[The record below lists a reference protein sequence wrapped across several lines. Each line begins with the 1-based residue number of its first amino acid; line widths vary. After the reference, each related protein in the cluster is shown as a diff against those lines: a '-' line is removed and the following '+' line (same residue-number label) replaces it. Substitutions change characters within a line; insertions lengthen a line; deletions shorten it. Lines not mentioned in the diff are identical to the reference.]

1 MVWNRFRL
9 GRIVAGV
16 SVAAG
21 LALGQTAQ
29 QRDTQPPTVV
39 TVTAQAMPLSEVPA
53 SVTVLSRDYIES
65 SHADNAA
72 DLLRA
77 APFLQLAQTGAGGG
91 LTTVSMRGAQSNFT
105 LVMIDGIP
113 VNDSTN
119 LLGGAFDLT
128 TLPVANIEQVEIVR
142 GPLSSIYG
150 SDAIGGVINFISRKG
165 AKKSLIEASGELGN
179 FLRRQFRVGASGTW
193 KALQYS
199 VGGSRLDVDEQV
211 LDDAFSV
218 SSLSFSGGLTLSQH
232 TILDFT
238 ARWVEDESAGFPT
251 ASGGPEFAL
260 LRQPQ
265 SDDAQELVLGANLKG
280 QARSWWTYDVNLD
293 WMRRTDDNATP
304 AILDATPPGL
314 GTQPDSVSDS
324 DFRRIRFSAGS
335 RFTLHKNLAFAVNA
349 GLRRENGEVTGTLL
363 SGALPQ
369 SYTLTRNTFLG
380 NTVLEYS
387 NGRVTATAGLSF
399 DKTDGFGEV
408 TSPRVGLNWLT
419 FEGGP
424 RLKTSWGKGYKLPS
438 FYSYGNP
445 LVGNRSLRPER
456 ANSFDAGVEQAIEA
470 AHITVSATYFRADYR
485 DLVGFDS
492 SIFKLTNQSQQLT
505 QGVEF
510 GADWDASSKVRF
522 GLDVTW
528 MTWELNP
535 NTQPLR
541 NVPRANGGI
550 HADWKP
556 VARFRARAE
565 TQWMG
570 RRYDFQLPVPFIETV
585 GGYSNTNL
593 AANYDLTAQFSIY
606 MRAENL
612 FNSGY
617 HEFIGFPNPGASVR
631 AGLQFRSRK

>member
-1 MVWNRFRL
+1 MEPLPVFRL
-9 GRIVAGV
+9 NRILI
-16 SVAAG
+16 G
-21 LALGQTAQ
+21 LALAASLSFAQ
-29 QRDTQPPTVV
+29 MPLPDNAPPTVV
-39 TVTAQAMPLSEVPA
+39 TVTAQGMPLSEVPA

-77 APFLQLAQTGAGGG
+77 APFLQIAQTGAGGG
-91 LTTVSMRGAQSNFT
+91 LTTVSIRGAQSNFT

-128 TLPVANIEQVEIVR
+128 TLPVSNIEQVEIVR

-165 AKKSLIEASGELGN
+165 GKKSLIEASGELGN

-218 SSLSFSGGLTLSQH
+218 SSLSFNGGLALTQH

-238 ARWVEDESAGFPT
+238 ARWMEDESAGLPT

-260 LRQPQ
+260 QRQPQ
-265 SDDAQELVLGANLKG
+265 SDDAKELVLGTSLKG
-280 QARSWWTYDVNLD
+280 EARPWWTYDVNLD
-293 WMRRTDDNATP
+293 WIRRTDDNATP
-304 AILDATPPGL
+304 AILDAIPPGP
-314 GTQPDSVSDS
+314 GTQPDSVSNS
-324 DFRRIRFSAGS
+324 DFRRLRFSAGS
-335 RFTLHKNLAFAVNA
+335 RFTLHRDLAFVMNA
-349 GLRRENGEVTGTLL
+349 GLRRENGDVDGTLL

-369 SYTLTRNTFLG
+369 SYSLTRNTFLG

-387 NGRVTATAGLSF
+387 NGRLTATAGLSF
-399 DKTDGFGEV
+399 DKTEGFGEV

-419 FEGGP
+419 IEGGP
-424 RLKTSWGKGYKLPS
+424 RLKASWGKGYKLPS

-445 LVGNRSLRPER
+445 LVGNQSLRPER
-456 ANSFDAGVEQAIEA
+456 ANSFDAGIEQTIEP
-470 AHITVSATYFRADYR
+470 IRTTVSATYFRSDYR

-492 SIFKLTNQSQQLT
+492 SIFQLTNQSKQLN

-510 GADWDASSKVRF
+510 GADWDASAQFRF
-522 GLDVTW
+522 GVDVTW
-528 MTWELNP
+528 MTWKLDP
-535 NTQPLR
+535 DTQPLR
-541 NVPRANGGI
+541 NTPRANGGI
-550 HADWKP
+550 HVDWKP
-556 VARFRARAE
+556 TPRFRARAE

-570 RRYDFQLPVPFIETV
+570 RRYDFQVPVPFIETV

-593 AANYDLTAQFSIY
+593 AANYDLTSKFAIY
-606 MRAENL
+606 ARAENL
-612 FNSGY
+612 FDSSY
-617 HEFIGFPNPGASVR
+617 HEFIGFPNPGIVVR
-631 AGLQFRSRK
+631 VGLQFRSER